1 MIIKLPPTQIVK
13 IFGLINK
20 YKHSAILIKVLVIYL
35 TGFSFLC
42 GQNPNEILQIIQLDS
57 ITIEANKEDTIDLK
71 GFISMMMNDETF
83 YKGFKNLRNASYS
96 FQNQISIF
104 NKNKIEIAGYSSTA
118 IQDYNPPCR
127 SMTVSDQR
135 NTGDFFDSEGNYKWY
150 TAKLYDRLFFTHG
163 SVCIDSISNAK
174 PEPNRMEKNIE
185 ELKRLLFSPGSRT
198 HIPLLGD
205 KTAIF
210 DQEMQPFYDYRF
222 QLDTFNG
229 IECYLFE
236 VEVKP
241 EFRVKNE
248 NKTVIKKLSTWFEK
262 NTRQII
268 RRDYHLVGNTVAYSF
283 DVLMNVDMVNIKD
296 RYFPKNISYDGNW
309 KIFTK
314 KRESAKF
321 TIGFSDFKF

>member
-1 MIIKLPPTQIVK
+1 MI
-13 IFGLINK
+13 NR
-20 YKHSAILIKVLVIYL
+20 YKHSATLTKILFIYL
-35 TGFSFLC
+35 SGFSFLC
-42 GQNPNEILQIIQLDS
+42 GQNQNEILQIIQLDS

-83 YKGFKNLRNASYS
+83 YKGFKNLRKVSYS

-104 NKNKIEIAGYSSTA
+104 NKNKMEIAGYSSSA
-118 IQDYNPPCR
+118 FQHYSPPCR
-127 SMTVSDQR
+127 SMTITDQR
-135 NTGDFFDSEGNYKWY
+135 NTGDFFDSDGNYRWY
-150 TAKLYDRLFFTHG
+150 TARLYDRLFFTHG
-163 SVCIDSISNAK
+163 SVCIDSITNAK
-174 PEPNRMEKNIE
+174 PEMNRMEKNIE

-198 HIPLLGD
+198 HVPLLGD

-210 DQEMQPFYDYRF
+210 DQEMLPFYDYRF
-222 QLDTFNG
+222 QLDTLNG

-241 EFRVKNE
+241 EFKMKHE

-262 NTRQII
+262 NDHQIM
-268 RRDYHLVGNTVAYSF
+268 RRDYQLAGNTMAYSF
-283 DVLMNVDMVNIKD
+283 DVLMKVDLIHIKD
-296 RYFPKNISYDGNW
+296 RYLPKNISYEGTW

-321 TIGFSDFKF
+321 TIVFSDFKF